1 MTSSN
6 RRTESISGFS
16 VVSVVSAATLKEHTK
31 SMKLIRFTWIVLGLV
46 GLSRLTAQSAPGAG
60 AASCDSVLRAA
71 RADSIAV
78 TARAYL
84 TRRDGE
90 RLPSRARLLL
100 AQAILGRFEPPQ
112 PLQLPVFGPGPAQLR
127 ILRRETLGGD
137 SLAIR
142 APVVYGWYAFPIRR
156 DGTVG
161 TVVPMNPTMVPGFDE
176 RVAAAIKGAVTDSV
190 MAAVGHA
197 LDQDSLTLDLRIT
210 TEPEDSRV
218 RVPPATVF
226 AATFPRLRLVDAKP
240 VGTIP
245 LPKYPRDELDDGGDG
260 EALLRVVVDG
270 SGAPLIPTIE
280 VLHATSPAFGF
291 EAAKTLARYHFTP
304 AHVGACTVPQVVLL
318 PFWFSL
324 RP

>member
-1 MTSSN
+1 MMKGMKQ
-6 RRTESISGFS
+6 I
-16 VVSVVSAATLKEHTK
+16 VS
-31 SMKLIRFTWIVLGLV
+31 TWIVLCF
-46 GLSRLTAQSAPGAG
+46 AG
-60 AASCDSVLRAA
+60 ASHLAAQRVPSAAECDSVLRVA

-90 RLPSRARLLL
+90 LLPSQVRALLG
-100 AQAILGRFEPPQ
+100 QAILSRFEAPA
-112 PLQLPVFGPGPAQLR
+112 PLQLQVFGAGPAQLR

-142 APVVYGWYAFPIRR
+142 APVVYGWYTFPIRR

-161 TVVPMNPTMVPGFDE
+161 SVITMTPTMVPGFDE
-176 RVAAAIKGAVTDSV
+176 RVVAAIRGAVADSV
-190 MAAVGHA
+190 LATVGRA

-210 TEPEDSRV
+210 TGPEEARARV
-218 RVPPATVF
+218 TPATVF
-226 AATFPRLRLVDAKP
+226 AATFPRFRLVDAKP
-240 VGTIP
+240 VGTLP
-245 LPKYPRDELDDGGDG
+245 LPQYPQDERDDGRDG
-260 EALLRVVVDG
+260 EAVLRVIVDG
-270 SGAPLIPTIE
+270 SGAPVIPTME

-291 EAAKTLARYHFTP
+291 EAAKTLARYHFAP